1 MPSANGSALLDNV
14 YRNFFWRTGY
24 ELVIAE
30 REAAGGRR
38 CIRRVGAQTFV
49 LGYKALQAL
58 GYGLRILVRLLFGG
72 RHCDAPPQRKVFGPR
87 MKAGGVRFLAIGVEY
102 AFDQLV
108 E

>member
-1 MPSANGSALLDNV
+1 MPSADGSALLDNV
-14 YRNFFWRTGY
+14 YRNFFWRTCY

-58 GYGLRILVRLLFGG
+58 GHGLRILVRLLFGG
-72 RHCDAPPQRKVFGPR
+72 RQRDAPPQRKVFGTCL
-87 MKAGGVRFLAIGVEY
+87 KIDLVSLLAIGVKDT
-102 AFDQLV
+102 FDQFC
-108 E
+108 